1 MNALIDYEIVCPH
14 CSLLQDDQVIQ
25 ANGVN
30 TCEDC
35 EGKFNAIILITKIED
50 ER

>member
-1 MNALIDYEIVCPH
+1 MNALIDCEIVCPY
-14 CSLLQDDQVIQ
+14 CSFLQNDQVIQ
-25 ANGVN
+25 ENGVN

-50 ER
+50 EK